1 MSNYVMT
8 FTQYRQYENGE
19 KTLRE
24 IKRERKELSR
34 LEDIA
39 TKIVENPKLKRLVV
53 FTVASLNY
61 ASEVLADTTDAFG
74 KINKGGSMILG
85 VIQTVGYWLC
95 VLSCIM
101 EILKTVMNGSTK
113 DVGKVMVKYLL
124 IFGSLYLMPWL
135 FDLIKAIFE

>member
-1 MSNYVMT
+1 MKNYTMT
-8 FTQYRQYENGE
+8 FEQYRQYKNGE
-19 KTLRE
+19 KTLRQ
-24 IKRERKELSR
+24 IKRERKELSAI
-34 LEDIA
+34 ENIT
-39 TKIVENPKLKRLVV
+39 TKIVENPRIRRMAV
-53 FTVASLNY
+53 FTIASINY
-61 ASEVLADTTDAFG
+61 TSGVLADTTDAFG
-74 KINKGGSMILG
+74 KINKGGFMILG

-135 FDLIKAIFE
+135 FDLIKAVFE

>member
-1 MSNYVMT
+1 MKNYTMT
-8 FTQYRQYENGE
+8 FEQYRQYKNGE
-19 KTLRE
+19 KTLRQ
-24 IKRERKELSR
+24 IKRERKELSAI
-34 LEDIA
+34 ENI
-39 TKIVENPKLKRLVV
+39 TTQIMENPRIRRMAV
-53 FTVASLNY
+53 FTIASINY
-61 ASEVLADTTDAFG
+61 ASGVLADTTDAFG
-74 KINKGGSMILG
+74 KINKGGFMILG

-135 FDLIKAIFE
+135 FDLIKAVFE